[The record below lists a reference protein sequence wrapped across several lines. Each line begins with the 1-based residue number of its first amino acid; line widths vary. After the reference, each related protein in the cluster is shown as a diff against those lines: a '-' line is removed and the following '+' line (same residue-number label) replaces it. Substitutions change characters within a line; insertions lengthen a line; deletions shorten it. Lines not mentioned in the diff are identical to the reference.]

1 MPKRRVILQRSPSP
15 ASLPAGQNLS
25 SSLCEMPLVAP
36 ISFALLALS
45 SFPVLF
51 LLLSRFDLPFVSNP
65 TPSQMPAQFR
75 WTYHHSISVPYAS
88 PARSQ
93 QIARPDLPSVLS
105 GAGDGLD
112 GIYVR
117 TARTA
122 SFFTSSSKAIAT
134 AVPMGSPYRIT
145 KGHGAPKVARPD

>member
-1 MPKRRVILQRSPSP
+1 MLAVAVPSQRLILQRSPSP
-15 ASLPAGQNLS
+15 VPPPIDQNLS
-25 SSLCEMPLVAP
+25 SSPCNMPIATPNSVV
-36 ISFALLALS
+36 LLALS
-45 SFPVLF
+45 SLPILF
-51 LLLSRFDLPFVSNP
+51 LLFFSFDLPPVSNS

-75 WTYHHSISVPYAS
+75 WAYHHSTSVPYTS

-93 QIARPDLPSVLS
+93 QIARSDVPSVLS

-122 SFFTSSSKAIAT
+122 SFLASASDGFAI
-134 AVPMGSPYRIT
+134 PSPCL
-145 KGHGAPKVARPD
+145 